1 MIGWVVGSWLVGDFG
16 LIIGIPGER
25 FSMPLT
31 PTGFVIFSIPQ
42 RRSVVA
48 SSNLGI
54 LKVGKQGCTQVSF
67 TKTGLDEDN

>member
-1 MIGWVVGSWLVGDFG
+1 
-16 LIIGIPGER
+16 
-25 FSMPLT
+25 MPLT
-31 PTGFVIFSIPQ
+31 PTGFVVFSIPQ